1 MSVSDLLPTI
11 QMLPREEKEQLYR
24 FLSRELDPALEPLPE
39 GFPPE
44 SDGCPASREELEASR
59 REEGGRTLD
68 EIWRSIGAR

>member
-1 MSVSDLLPTI
+1 MSTADLLSTI
-11 QMLPREEKEQLYR
+11 QSLPREEKEQLYR
-24 FLSRELDPALEPLPE
+24 FLSRELNQSLEPLPD

-59 REEGGRTLD
+59 RELGGRTLD